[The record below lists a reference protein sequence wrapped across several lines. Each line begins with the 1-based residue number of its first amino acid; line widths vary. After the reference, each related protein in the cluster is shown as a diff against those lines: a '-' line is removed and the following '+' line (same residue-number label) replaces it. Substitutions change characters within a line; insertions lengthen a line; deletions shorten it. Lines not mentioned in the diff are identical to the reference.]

1 MVVKRCVLVY
11 RVHDC
16 AFSLERV
23 VRLVVLKTTLS
34 RSGAW
39 SASVCWSG
47 RNDMSRPE
55 NSGRTKG
62 TLWGRACRPGG
73 LNCVTLQWIASRSS
87 SPNRGDAVAAR
98 RSACAS
104 VDRVRTRVIWR
115 RALKRPTEA
124 LRRRAGH
131 FRALS
136 VRAAPTTGTARA
148 LATHRRCDRARAA
161 QVRRN
166 PPRGARRGRREA
178 VHARRRR
185 AQEPAG
191 LAGATGCLEPTTP
204 GRRAPQ
210 ASSIR
215 PPPAALRRRLP
226 RARHSRPRCAAGCLA
241 PATPGRLA
249 PQDAP
254 SRGRCGNGA

>member
-1 MVVKRCVLVY
+1 M
-11 RVHDC
+11 
-16 AFSLERV
+16 
-23 VRLVVLKTTLS
+23 
-34 RSGAW
+34 G
-39 SASVCWSG
+39 
-47 RNDMSRPE
+47 
-55 NSGRTKG
+55 
-62 TLWGRACRPGG
+62 
-73 LNCVTLQWIASRSS
+73 
-87 SPNRGDAVAAR
+87 GDAVAAR

-166 PPRGARRGRREA
+166 PPRDARRGRREA

-185 AQEPAG
+185 RAQEPAG
-191 LAGATGCLEPTTP
+191 LAGAAGCLEPTTP
-204 GRRAPQ
+204 GRLAPQ
-210 ASSIR
+210 ASSSR

-226 RARHSRPRCAAGCLA
+226 RARHSRPHCAAGCLEPRPLRQRRVA
-241 PATPGRLA
+241 PRSATPIEVLCALCVPPGPCHWGTVSGWQPPPQPAGAARL
-249 PQDAP
+249 
-254 SRGRCGNGA
+254 RGA